1 MLPANSQSCA
11 SNIMQLCL
19 SCIHCTTAFSSCC
32 PYPGFRLCHYL
43 PSLDRCS
50 PAAKRCTTAQI
61 SVNSSKHNRRYHV
74 SKYFFLNKSNGLLQ
88 LSVSQIYN
96 LRWSLIASP
105 SHSTTVSFI
114 VTVSSTVSTHWRS
127 LCHRLL
133 RTHLLVFTDCL
144 PHRSKPLTNSCCC
157 HRDAYKS
164 RSLAEVVVLLRI
176 KAACCQPSEM

>member
-11 SNIMQLCL
+11 GNIMQLCL
-19 SCIHCTTAFSSCC
+19 CAYTVPLHSHPAVHIQALDCATTF
-32 PYPGFRLCHYL
+32 PLN
-43 PSLDRCS
+43 RCS
-50 PAAKRCTTAQI
+50 PAAKRCTTGQI
-61 SVNSSKHNRRYHV
+61 SVNSSKHDRRYHV
-74 SKYFFLNKSNGLLQ
+74 SKYFFLNKSNGLLH
-88 LSVSQIYN
+88 LSVSQLYN

-105 SHSTTVSFI
+105 SHSRTVSFI

-144 PHRSKPLTNSCCC
+144 PHRSEPLTNSCCC

-176 KAACCQPSEM
+176 KAACLQPSEM